1 LRLGSFC
8 LGDVTW
14 QFTKDGCS
22 RADFE
27 GFSDYAEG
35 GSDNAEG
42 ASDNS
47 EGASHNSEEA
57 SENEHSADSDPE
69 NNTYMLVK
77 RRFEVQ
83 CMKVNDPFMY
93 IRLSPQHDKGGA
105 IKPIQTRHCE
115 LLQFYVAWKYFGKNK
130 KGEWEKRSFIHA
142 WVQDDKKRE
151 VSSVVFDPKNS
162 CTGVFNMWMGYR
174 AANIDHEL
182 YLTEIQDRYDF
193 VMGPIINHFNQVVT
207 GGNQDHTEWIL
218 DWVAN
223 IIQRPWLKTQ
233 VGIVLY
239 GRPGCGKGIFF
250 DWLRDH
256 VLGVDHSVQIAN
268 TNRDLFSRFSDQ
280 FLRKTFLQLDEVHNL
295 HENADL
301 LKDMITNKTVNWE
314 EKNGKI
320 TTVANLCNF
329 LFTTNHE
336 NSLQITPDDRRFVLF
351 PCRSHLKG
359 NVAYFNKL
367 GKHLET
373 PGVNA
378 WFYRLMMERDLS
390 KYPFDFQPSRPIT
403 DYYREVQKSGI
414 KPVKRFLSAL
424 INSDSSSKKISSS
437 ELFRGFKEWC
447 DFESCKHATTL
458 QAFGRDLNKVRG
470 IVSSKSGCIHYSF
483 DFKRVKLAL
492 EEDNEY
498 DENAYLHKSI

>member
-1 LRLGSFC
+1 
-8 LGDVTW
+8 
-14 QFTKDGCS
+14 
-22 RADFE
+22 
-27 GFSDYAEG
+27 
-35 GSDNAEG
+35 
-42 ASDNS
+42 
-47 EGASHNSEEA
+47 
-57 SENEHSADSDPE
+57 
-69 NNTYMLVK
+69 
-77 RRFEVQ
+77 
-83 CMKVNDPFMY
+83 
-93 IRLSPQHDKGGA
+93 
-105 IKPIQTRHCE
+105 
-115 LLQFYVAWKYFGKNK
+115 
-130 KGEWEKRSFIHA
+130 
-142 WVQDDKKRE
+142 
-151 VSSVVFDPKNS
+151 
-162 CTGVFNMWMGYR
+162 
-174 AANIDHEL
+174 
-182 YLTEIQDRYDF
+182 
-193 VMGPIINHFNQVVT
+193 
-207 GGNQDHTEWIL
+207 
-218 DWVAN
+218 
-223 IIQRPWLKTQ
+223 
-233 VGIVLY
+233 
-239 GRPGCGKGIFF
+239 
-250 DWLRDH
+250 
-256 VLGVDHSVQIAN
+256 VDHSVQIAN